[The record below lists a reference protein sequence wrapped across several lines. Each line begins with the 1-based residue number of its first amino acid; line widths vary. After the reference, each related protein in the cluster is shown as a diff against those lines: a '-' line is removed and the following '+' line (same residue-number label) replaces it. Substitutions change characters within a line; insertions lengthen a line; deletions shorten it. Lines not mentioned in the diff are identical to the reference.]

1 MSTMTK
7 FLKQTC
13 QFNPAVRD
21 ESGAVLSDYGDI
33 TYGAAQILKCRREK
47 YARDMET
54 QNGAILKLSSR
65 YFVDEQVE
73 VQVDDMLDGHVILS
87 CEEYIDQFGHCIGY
101 EAYV

>member
-13 QFNPAVRD
+13 TFEPAVRD
-21 ESGAVLSDYGDI
+21 ASGTVLSDYGDI
-33 TYGAAQILKCRREK
+33 TYGAPQTLKCRREK
-47 YARDMET
+47 YVRDMQT
-54 QNGAILKLSSR
+54 TNGAIIKVSSR
-65 YFVDEQVE
+65 YFVDEAVE
-73 VQVDDMLDGHVILS
+73 IQTDDMLDGHVIQS